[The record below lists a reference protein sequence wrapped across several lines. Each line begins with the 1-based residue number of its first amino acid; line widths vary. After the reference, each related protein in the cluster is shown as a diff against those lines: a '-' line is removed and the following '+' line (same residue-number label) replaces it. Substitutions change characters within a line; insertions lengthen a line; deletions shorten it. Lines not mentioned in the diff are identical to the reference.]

1 VEVVEVLWEEL
12 TSEELGEAAKS
23 GLIAVLPIGSLEKHG
38 PHAPLGTDT
47 LTVFNLARLA
57 AEREPAVVL
66 PPLYYAM
73 VKETRHFPGAVSLS
87 AETLLRVLGEVCD
100 EVSRNGFKKILI
112 VNGHGGNAE
121 TLRSFTRDR
130 QLSRGVDYVVYI
142 LAGLAPALSRE
153 EMEEITEGRL
163 DGHGG
168 IRETSLG
175 LYFYPRLIKLE
186 RVKGEGRIG
195 SLGLPR
201 HIFTP
206 LEWPARAPEVYI
218 GDPRHASAEKGRVL
232 AEGIVDSMAEAIRA
246 IRQDERTPAILGE
259 FQRSAYGP

>member
-1 VEVVEVLWEEL
+1 MWEEL

-87 AETLLRVLGEVCD
+87 AETLLRVLREVCD

-112 VNGHGGNAE
+112 VNGHGGNME
-121 TLRSFTRDR
+121 TLRSFVRDR
-130 QLSRGVDYVVYI
+130 QLSRGVDYVVY
-142 LAGLAPALSRE
+142 LVGPGPALGRE
-153 EMEEITEGRL
+153 EMEKITGGRV

-175 LYFYPRLIKLE
+175 LYFYPHLIKLE

-195 SLGLPR
+195 SLELPR
-201 HIFTP
+201 GIFTP
-206 LEWPARAPEVYI
+206 LEWPVRAPEVYI
-218 GDPRHASAEKGRVL
+218 GDPRYASKEKGKIL
-232 AEGIVDSMAEAIRA
+232 AERIVDSMAEAIRA
-246 IRQDERTPAILGE
+246 IKQDEKTPATLRE